1 MQVITPKVSFA
12 LKFNDISLSD
22 TVGDYPVTNNVGTIN
37 SIRTA
42 ATWYSINFEEIL
54 GDMYSKYDFFN
65 LRLRMLQHNAQAA
78 YGTTANDRSIY
89 FQMSGLNFNNSNYD
103 TARACNVGTTIIGS
117 HILGT
122 AASTTTFD
130 DAFVVTIRK
139 QNSAD
144 ITITYI
150 DVENLPPT
158 TGAGT
163 QFPRAAFYFDLT
175 PVYTDIPKTIELAST
190 KCSSLYTYY
199 LNTTTRVLQIDMYAV
214 LGRENF
220 KLGDKYNLVLKF
232 VQASINAN
240 YIAAMPGYIFLV
252 ESSGMR
258 FQNYE
263 TAIGKAGGNR
273 MQMVTYNSFQGAI
286 GTTTA
291 SAAIRNQ
298 TSGIMTFT
306 LGAQICDLTIEVL
319 NTVNNTENLV
329 ALGNIIIVFDIW
341 KCIE

>member
-54 GDMYSKYDFFN
+54 GDMYKKYDFFN
-65 LRLRMLQHNAQAA
+65 LRLRLFQHNAQAA
-78 YGTTANDRSIY
+78 FGTTANDRSCY

-103 TARACNVGTTIIGS
+103 TARGCNVGTTIIGS
-117 HILGT
+117 HIIGT
-122 AASTTTFD
+122 PASTTTFD
-130 DAFVVTIRK
+130 DAFIVTIRK
-139 QNSAD
+139 QNSAN
-144 ITITYI
+144 ITITYLDI
-150 DVENLPPT
+150 NNTAPT

-163 QFPRAAFYFDLT
+163 LFPRAAFYFDLT
-175 PVYTDIPKTIELAST
+175 PIYTDIPKTIELAST

-199 LNTTTRVLQIDMYAV
+199 LNTTTVANQIDMYAV

-220 KLGDKYNLVLKF
+220 VLGDKYNLVLKL
-232 VQASINAN
+232 VQASTNAN
-240 YIAAMPGYIFLV
+240 FIAAMPGYIFLV

-263 TAIGKAGGNR
+263 TPIGKAGGNK

-286 GTTTA
+286 GTVAA
-291 SAAIRNQ
+291 SGAIRNQ

-306 LGAQICDLTIEVL
+306 LGAQICNMTIKVL
-319 NTVNNTENLV
+319 DKVDNTENDI
-329 ALGNIIIVFDIW
+329 AIGNIIIVFEIW

>member
-22 TVGDYPVTNNVGTIN
+22 TAGDYPLANNVGIIN
-37 SIRTA
+37 SIRTS

-54 GDMYSKYDFFN
+54 GDMYKKYDFFN
-65 LRLRMLQHNAQAA
+65 LRLRLFQHNAQAA
-78 YGTTANDRSIY
+78 FGTTANDRSCY

-103 TARACNVGTTIIGS
+103 TARGCNVGTTIIGS

-130 DAFVVTIRK
+130 DAFIVTIRK
-139 QNSAD
+139 QNSAN

-150 DVENLPPT
+150 DVENTPPT
-158 TGAGT
+158 TPALT
-163 QFPRAAFYFDLT
+163 LFPRAAFYFDLT
-175 PVYTDIPKTIELAST
+175 PVYIDIPKTIELAST

-199 LNTTTRVLQIDMYAV
+199 LNTTTVANQIDMYAV

-220 KLGDKYNLVLKF
+220 VLGDKYNLVLKF

-240 YIAAMPGYIFLV
+240 YTGDMPGYMFLV

-263 TAIGKAGGNR
+263 TPIGKAGGNK
-273 MQMVTYNSFQGAI
+273 MQMVTYNSFQGSI
-286 GTTTA
+286 GTLTA
-291 SAAIRNQ
+291 SASIRNQ

-306 LGAQICDLTIEVL
+306 LEAQICNMTIKVL
-319 NTVNNTENLV
+319 NTVDNSENSV